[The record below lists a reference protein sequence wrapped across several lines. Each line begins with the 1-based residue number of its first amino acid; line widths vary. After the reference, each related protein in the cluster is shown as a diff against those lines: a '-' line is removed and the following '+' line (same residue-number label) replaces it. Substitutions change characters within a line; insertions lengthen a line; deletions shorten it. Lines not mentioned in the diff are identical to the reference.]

1 MTAKDSNTTI
11 PLSALILGLLGL
23 IPFISPTLALLIP
36 YDPFELGARAFHMM
50 LVTYAAVIASFL
62 GGVRWGNALEK
73 PHRHGL
79 DFTISVIP
87 ALVAWLA
94 LATPRPY
101 DLVLLLAVFLVLAIG
116 DVGLATRGHA
126 PRWFG
131 KLRIILT
138 TGVALSLLLALFAES
153 GL

>member
-1 MTAKDSNTTI
+1 MTGQRHDNKI
-11 PLSALILGLLGL
+11 PLVALVLGLLGL
-23 IPFISPTLALLIP
+23 IPFISPSIALLIP
-36 YDPFELGARAFHMM
+36 YDPYELGARAFHMM
-50 LVTYAAVIASFL
+50 LVTYAALIASFL

-79 DFTISVIP
+79 DFTVSVLP
-87 ALVAWLA
+87 SLVAWLA

-101 DLVLLLAVFLVLAIG
+101 DLVVLLAVFLMLGIS

-131 KLRIILT
+131 KLRVILT
-138 TGVALSLLLALFAES
+138 TGVTISLLLALFAES
-153 GL
+153 GV

>member
-1 MTAKDSNTTI
+1 MSRPEHENRI
-11 PLSALILGLLGL
+11 PRSALILGLLGL
-23 IPFISPTLALLIP
+23 IPFISPVLAMLVP

-50 LVTYAAVIASFL
+50 LVTYAALIASFL

-79 DFTISVIP
+79 DFSVSVIP
-87 ALVAWLA
+87 SLVAWLA

-101 DLVLLLAVFLVLAIG
+101 DLVLLLAVFLMLGIT
-116 DVGLATRGHA
+116 DVGLTTRGHA

-131 KLRIILT
+131 KLRVILT
-138 TGVALSLLLALFAES
+138 IGVTISLLLALFAEAN
-153 GL
+153 L